1 MTPKNIKDV
10 PEDAQYKNILV
21 GLYLLRVKNKDVKK
35 MSIKAFLLHLLS
47 TLNSYLF
54 N

>member
-21 GLYLLRVKNKDVKK
+21 GLLL
-35 MSIKAFLLHLLS
+35 LLVPAQS
-47 TLNSYLF
+47 QKQRR
-54 N
+54 